1 MSRDS
6 EIEAVLVETVRAAD
20 FDTATLRSIRRDV
33 VTKLGL
39 PEDFFKDE
47 WWKKKSAAI
56 TDLVM
61 DELDFPDDPS
71 QPQETPAKRGP
82 GRSKDPKTN
91 ESSIPVSKKVKKV
104 VNKPTA
110 FEDVDGQIALR
121 IAQDEQ
127 NITPIPASEEPA
139 TDKEDI
145 STRKRQR
152 PSHSTKEAPNSK
164 KMSRKRRTTTRPE
177 FDDPLEQK
185 IATLKS
191 WVVKCGVRKQWTR
204 ELAPFNTKQDKIA
217 HLQRILQGLGMAPRY
232 SLEKAKKIRERRE
245 MEAEVAQL
253 RAEAG
258 ESSDHGNESDNEDN
272 DLPDAHDPSK
282 PMRKVVAGGFSIDFL
297 GDQSSGSD

>member
-1 MSRDS
+1 MPTNS

-33 VTKLGL
+33 VSKLGL
-39 PEDFFKDE
+39 PEDFFDDE

-61 DELDFPDDPS
+61 DELDPSDDPS
-71 QPQETPAKRGP
+71 QPQEIPAKRGP
-82 GRSKDPKTN
+82 GRSKRQKTN
-91 ESSIPVSKKVKKV
+91 EPSVAAPKKVKQV
-104 VNKPTA
+104 VNKSTA

-121 IAQDEQ
+121 IAKHEH
-127 NITPIPASEEPA
+127 NITPVPVSEEPA
-139 TDKEDI
+139 TDKQDV
-145 STRKRQR
+145 STRRRQK
-152 PSHSTKEAPNSK
+152 PSHVTKKAPKSK
-164 KMSRKRRTTTRPE
+164 KTSSKRRTTPKPE

-204 ELAPFNTKQDKIA
+204 ELAPFDTKQDKIA
-217 HLQRILQGLGMAPRY
+217 HLQRILQGLGMTPRY

-258 ESSDHGNESDNEDN
+258 ESSDNGNESDNEDN
-272 DLPDAHDPSK
+272 DLPGPHDPSK
-282 PMRKVVAGGFSIDFL
+282 QKRKVVAGGFSIEFL
-297 GDQSSGSD
+297 GDQSSDSD